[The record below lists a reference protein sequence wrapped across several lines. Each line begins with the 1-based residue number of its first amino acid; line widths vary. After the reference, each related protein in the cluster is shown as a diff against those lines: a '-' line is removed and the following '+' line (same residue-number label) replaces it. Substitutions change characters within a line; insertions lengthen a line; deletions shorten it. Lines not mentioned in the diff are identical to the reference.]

1 MKYKRRFIEDNL
13 KEIEKVNYE
22 HFKETSEYYKK
33 IIKNF
38 LKSIPKTTLIQLLK
52 ELKIIKVDYVT
63 NQITELKR
71 SKK

>member
-1 MKYKRRFIEDNL
+1 M
-13 KEIEKVNYE
+13 KEIEKMNYQMY
-22 HFKETSEYYKK
+22 KETSEYYKK

-63 NQITELKR
+63 NKITIQDKR
-71 SKK
+71 EVKQNGNN